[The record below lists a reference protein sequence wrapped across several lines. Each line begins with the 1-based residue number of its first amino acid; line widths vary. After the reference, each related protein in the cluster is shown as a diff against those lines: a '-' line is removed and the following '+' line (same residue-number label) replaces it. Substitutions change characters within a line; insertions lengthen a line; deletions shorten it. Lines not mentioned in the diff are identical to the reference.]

1 MIAKA
6 GNVRLIQ
13 ENEVQKMN
21 LKKTFL
27 EMNNNSIG
35 QFFQDEIKEWIIYQR
50 NTAAISLII

>member
-1 MIAKA
+1 
-6 GNVRLIQ
+6 
-13 ENEVQKMN
+13 MN